1 MRIPLAITLLLAT
14 APVFADEAAPA
25 APAAAQAEPAK
36 TRAPLKLRLD
46 EAPAAAPR
54 ITFEPREHTSTATPP
69 EVLPALGGRTSPAFE
84 QKAPPGT
91 KSSPFP
97 ADTNPNH

>member
-1 MRIPLAITLLLAT
+1 MKIWLAIPLLLAT

-25 APAAAQAEPAK
+25 APAAAPAEPAK
-36 TRAPLKLRLD
+36 TRAPLKLRLG
-46 EAPAAAPR
+46 EAPGAAPP
-54 ITFEPREHTSTATPP
+54 ITLAPRAPTRNPP
-69 EVLPALGGRTSPAFE
+69 PPDMLPALGGRTSPAFE

-97 ADTNPNH
+97 ADT

>member
-25 APAAAQAEPAK
+25 APAAEPAK

-54 ITFEPREHTSTATPP
+54 ITFEPREHTSNPTPP
-69 EVLPALGGRTSPAFE
+69 DVLPALGGRTSPAFE

>member
-25 APAAAQAEPAK
+25 VPAAAPAEPAK

-54 ITFEPREHTSTATPP
+54 ITFEPREHTSNPTPP
-69 EVLPALGGRTSPAFE
+69 DVLPALGGRTSPAFE